1 MTSPRDPW
9 GRRVYR
15 RSCSACWLV
24 WAAWLAHP
32 VATTLQFLMIPIGL
46 EAVILGDHA
55 SRAFGNFGGAT
66 LVRVLGVALLLGG
79 LIVVTGILRED
90 PALDPIGATF
100 IALGTAIY
108 GGGVIAG
115 LGLQG
120 LIAGQLALGIMVGF
134 LGRILRL
141 IRDAPPRE

>member
-1 MTSPRDPW
+1 MTNRDPW

-15 RSCSACWLV
+15 GGCHTCRLV
-24 WAAWLAHP
+24 WSAWLAYP
-32 VATTLQFLMIPIGL
+32 VATTLQVVMIPIGL

-66 LVRVLGVALLLGG
+66 LVRVLGVALLIGG
-79 LIVVTGILRED
+79 MTMVTGILRED
-90 PALDPIGATF
+90 PALEPIGATF
-100 IALGTAIY
+100 VALGTAIY

-120 LIAGQLALGIMVGF
+120 LIAGLLALAIMVGF
-134 LGRILRL
+134 LGRILRM

>member
-1 MTSPRDPW
+1 MTDPW

-15 RSCSACWLV
+15 RGCHACWLV
-24 WAAWLAHP
+24 WAVWLAYP
-32 VATTLQFLMIPIGL
+32 VATTLQFAMIPAGL

-55 SRAFGNFGGAT
+55 SKAFNNFGGSS
-66 LVRVLGVALLLGG
+66 LVRVLGVALLIGA
-79 LIVVTGILRED
+79 LIMIAGIVRED
-90 PALDPIGATF
+90 PALEPIGATF
-100 IALGTAIY
+100 VALGTAIY

-134 LGRILRL
+134 LGRILRMV
-141 IRDAPPRE
+141 RDAPPRE